1 MRFTRSN
8 TILYCSRWQ
17 ETVAFYRDILEL
29 SITMQNEWFVEF
41 HLTSGA
47 TLSVADQSRATID
60 SSRGAGITI
69 SLHVDDVDQART
81 TLEQRDVSPGN
92 VRSIWGAQ
100 AFYLTDPEGTRLE
113 FWGT

>member
-29 SITMQNEWFVEF
+29 PITMQTEWFVEF

-47 TLSVADQSRATID
+47 TLSVADQSRATIGQLR
-60 SSRGAGITI
+60 RGGHHDQPAGG
-69 SLHVDDVDQART
+69 RC
-81 TLEQRDVSPGN
+81 G
-92 VRSIWGAQ
+92 
-100 AFYLTDPEGTRLE
+100 
-113 FWGT
+113 